1 MIRSVC
7 DHVHSFIP
15 VESHYCRK
23 NSSKLYLDSNLTFKE
38 MFRLYEQWFDPEKY
52 SNKASTLRQ
61 YQDIVNKNINL
72 EFHKPKKD
80 QCDECETFKNLP
92 KPINEAQE
100 IKQKDHLRN
109 KDAART
115 QKHIDKLAAI
125 NSNDTLTAAFDFQK
139 IHIVPQGKTS
149 IYYYKRKLNIL
160 NFTLFDMAK
169 KIGTCYMWHES
180 IAKRG
185 SNEVASCIYDYIEEK

>member
-1 MIRSVC
+1 M
-7 DHVHSFIP
+7 
-15 VESHYCRK
+15 
-23 NSSKLYLDSNLTFKE
+23 N
-38 MFRLYEQWFDPEKY
+38 Q
-52 SNKASTLRQ
+52 
-61 YQDIVNKNINL
+61 NINL

-115 QKHIDKLAAI
+115 QKHIDKLIAI

-139 IHIVPQGKTS
+139 IHTVPQGKTC

-169 KIGTCYMWHES
+169 KIAKKIHVICGMKTSPKEDLMRWQVVYMTT
-180 IAKRG
+180 
-185 SNEVASCIYDYIEEK
+185 